1 MTHENDMKFKFQW
14 LQLVL
19 LRHRPIHSFAYC
31 LAAFRLER
39 QSQATAAVTVETV
52 GSTEANLFLSD
63 LIRESVVPMS
73 GSLGH
78 VATSHKNL
86 KFCCNE
92 FVKNL
97 TIRKSR
103 GLPWW
108 FIGQVSAF
116 PMQRAWARFLI
127 RELDPTC
134 HKEKTPHDST
144 RKIKDAM
151 CCNEDPE
158 QPSK

>member
-78 VATSHKNL
+78 VATSRKNL

>member
-1 MTHENDMKFKFQW
+1 MVGGWGSERGEKGEEYVMTRENDMKFKFQW

-31 LAAFRLER
+31 LAALRLQR
-39 QSQATAAVTVETV
+39 QSQATAAVTMETV

-78 VATSHKNL
+78 AANSHKNV

-108 FIGQVSAF
+108 FSG
-116 PMQRAWARFLI
+116 
-127 RELDPTC
+127 
-134 HKEKTPHDST
+134 
-144 RKIKDAM
+144 
-151 CCNEDPE
+151 
-158 QPSK
+158 